1 MKTTYQ
7 SICVNDWIKGSGEI
21 YQVVAR
27 RSFAGAVLLELDRDL
42 SSGKNF
48 LYGFPNSE
56 IDRLTLNQIGHLLI
70 DLQEAKN
77 GTVQI
82 IGQNNEAVY

>member
-7 SICVNDWIKGSGEI
+7 SICVNDWIKDSGEI

-27 RSFAGAVLLELDRDL
+27 KSFAGVVLLQLDRDL
-42 SSGKNF
+42 SCGKNF

-56 IDRLTLNQIGHLLI
+56 IERLS
-70 DLQEAKN
+70 KN
-77 GTVQI
+77 EVANIAIEVGI
-82 IGQNNEAVY
+82 ND